1 MNKSLELQKEI
12 ERQARVEA
20 RGGLTPSSIR
30 SVADMT
36 LQHINH
42 FYSRPSKA
50 DSRQFN
56 QIMAGDISG
65 ALESRMS
72 QEQVTEITSKFTES
86 QLKIFERTIETSKKM
101 YKEKLGL
108 NGEKGNGESFWQVN
122 NKNLPSA
129 NYPVALTGPNK
140 EQVKVQFKEY
150 VTFVPASDEPNE
162 LLSEAIKFYDALLRA
177 HTKVQELAKSLNVDI
192 KMKFADD
199 FKVLLGNTD
208 SVVLYVPSPEV
219 GKQVQEIIKT
229 EMEKQGVKLGTR
241 KGRSAS
247 GFDMIINGE
256 EISHRRLTGRAIAK
270 VMTEDYM
277 GSRKLANYGN
287 EKLSESIIE
296 RSEQAGRLT
305 PEQILKAI

>member
-1 MNKSLELQKEI
+1 MNTPPELQKEM

-20 RGGLTPSSIR
+20 RGGLTPDSIR

-42 FYSRPSKA
+42 FYSRPGKGDSK
-50 DSRQFN
+50 QFN
-56 QIMAGDISG
+56 QIMAGDVSG

-72 QEQVTEITSKFTES
+72 QEQVSEITSKFTEP
-86 QLKIFERTIETSKKM
+86 QLKLFERTIDISKKM
-101 YKEKLGL
+101 YRDKLGL
-108 NGEKGNGESFWQVN
+108 NGEKGNGESFWQVD
-122 NKNLPSA
+122 NKNLPST
-129 NYPVALTGPNK
+129 NYPVTLTGPNK
-140 EQVKVQFKEY
+140 EQVRVQFKEY

-177 HTKVQELAKSLNVDI
+177 HSKVQELAKSLNVDI

-199 FKVLLGNTD
+199 LKVLLGNTD

-219 GKQVQEIIKT
+219 GKQVQAIIKT
-229 EMEKQGVKLGTR
+229 EMEKQGVKLGSR

-247 GFDMIINGE
+247 GFDMIVNGE

-277 GSRKLANYGN
+277 GSRKLANYDN
-287 EKLSESIIE
+287 QKLAKSIIE
-296 RSEQAGRLT
+296 RSEQAGGLT
-305 PEQILKAI
+305 PEQMLRAI